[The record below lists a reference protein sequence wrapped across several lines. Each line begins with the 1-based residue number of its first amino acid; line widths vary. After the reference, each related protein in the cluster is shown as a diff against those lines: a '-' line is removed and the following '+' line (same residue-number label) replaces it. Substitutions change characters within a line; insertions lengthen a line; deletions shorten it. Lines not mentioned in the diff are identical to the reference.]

1 MSTDEKVKLG
11 QKIAGKFVGVTPS
24 EWSKWS
30 SYAAQRG
37 LKKAIQLAQVM
48 QQSVSLRPGPKQAY
62 RSISHVISSFR
73 RELEPL
79 PTDELVEVLSYA
91 RQALVARRALDAE

>member
-1 MSTDEKVKLG
+1 MTTDGKVELA
-11 QKIAGKFVGVTPS
+11 QKIAGKLVGVTPS

-37 LKKAIQLAQVM
+37 LKKAIRLAQVM

-62 RSISHVISSFR
+62 RSISQVTSSFLK
-73 RELEPL
+73 ELEPL
-79 PTDELVEVLSYA
+79 PLDELAEVLGYA
-91 RQALVARRALDAE
+91 RQALVARRATQ